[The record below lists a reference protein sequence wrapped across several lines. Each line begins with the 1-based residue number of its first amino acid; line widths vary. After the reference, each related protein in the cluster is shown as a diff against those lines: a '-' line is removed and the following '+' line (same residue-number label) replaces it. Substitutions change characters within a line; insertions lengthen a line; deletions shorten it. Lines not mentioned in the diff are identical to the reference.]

1 MPYSSYDHDKLETA
15 ETMRIER
22 RIYFEAKDGEIAP
35 YVSLP
40 LEQLHAMR
48 EESAAAEQAIFNDL
62 STRAAAWE
70 QQAGKTLL
78 LDKAIEYTRTTVV
91 QHTSNEWQKGEYDRY
106 TRSNRV
112 YQMNYHIYEN
122 TRYDREKQQSVPYSY
137 SLTWGVYTNSPN
149 RNGQAKIAGQDRK
162 VFSDKAAME
171 KYLNGRIKAY
181 DRLFTEISPP
191 IPQEYAE
198 HFKVNGMLLPGYT
211 IEGEEPPQQQPQ
223 AAAIPETTG
232 QQKEREHMS
241 EQFSIMIGNRSRFEA
256 GDPGGYWLDMPAT
269 KEQLHEAMQSVGIT
283 ADNPAYTCIME
294 DKIMN
299 ITVYLGANEGRE
311 PALKTAVRELGAW
324 IGEHGHTLVYGG
336 SRVGL
341 MGAVAESALAAGGKV
356 IGVEPRFFIE
366 QELQLDGLTE
376 LIVTE
381 DMTDRKTKMIELGD
395 AFIAFP
401 GGTGTLEEIAEV
413 MSKLALNQLDAPCI
427 FYNLN
432 GYYDHMK
439 ALLDHM
445 IEMELSTKE
454 RQKKIYFANTLE
466 EVAALLN

>member
-22 RIYFEAKDGEIAP
+22 RIYFEAKDGDIAP

-40 LEQLHAMR
+40 PEQLHAMR

-62 STRAAAWE
+62 SSRAAAWE
-70 QQAGKTLL
+70 EQAGKTLL

-283 ADNPAYTCIME
+283 ADNPQDFSIRGFSDDPE
-294 DKIMN
+294 KHI
-299 ITVYLGANEGRE
+299 
-311 PALKTAVRELGAW
+311 ALPYDMVC
-324 IGEHGHTLVYGG
+324 
-336 SRVGL
+336 
-341 MGAVAESALAAGGKV
+341 AAS
-356 IGVEPRFFIE
+356 VE
-366 QELQLDGLTE
+366 
-376 LIVTE
+376 
-381 DMTDRKTKMIELGD
+381 DRKS
-395 AFIAFP
+395 
-401 GGTGTLEEIAEV
+401 V
-413 MSKLALNQLDAPCI
+413 
-427 FYNLN
+427 
-432 GYYDHMK
+432 
-439 ALLDHM
+439 
-445 IEMELSTKE
+445 
-454 RQKKIYFANTLE
+454 
-466 EVAALLN
+466 V